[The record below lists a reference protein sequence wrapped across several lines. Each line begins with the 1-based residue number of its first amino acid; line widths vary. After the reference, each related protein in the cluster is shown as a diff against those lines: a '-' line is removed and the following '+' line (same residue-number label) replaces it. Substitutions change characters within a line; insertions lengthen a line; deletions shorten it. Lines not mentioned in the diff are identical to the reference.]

1 MYAGADP
8 LTANL
13 GTFISGSSTTSN
25 IMFSQI
31 QYEVASVN
39 QLNISQ
45 VLTAQAMGANTGCMI
60 SVSKVVS
67 ACAVVGLSGSEF
79 KVMRIT
85 IGVSIIYAI
94 FIGVLVNLLL

>member
-39 QLNISQ
+39 QLNI
-45 VLTAQAMGANTGCMI
+45 
-60 SVSKVVS
+60 
-67 ACAVVGLSGSEF
+67 
-79 KVMRIT
+79 
-85 IGVSIIYAI
+85 Y
-94 FIGVLVNLLL
+94 